1 MGPDNKNKLTKTAL
15 GHFPAQKA
23 EKGIIMKTFYI
34 SVTETLNRIV
44 EVHAEDSSEALQKAE
59 DAYYNGEIELD
70 YNDMVDTD
78 FNDETEETINNYEL
92 GGMPKFYEVK

>member
-1 MGPDNKNKLTKTAL
+1 
-15 GHFPAQKA
+15 
-23 EKGIIMKTFYI
+23 MKTFYI

-59 DAYYNGEIELD
+59 NAYYNGEIVLD
-70 YNDMVDTD
+70 SENAENFVDTQ

-92 GGMPKFYEVK
+92 GGMPKFYEIQ

>member
-1 MGPDNKNKLTKTAL
+1 
-15 GHFPAQKA
+15 
-23 EKGIIMKTFYI
+23 MKTYYI
-34 SVTETLNRIV
+34 RVTETIDRIV

-59 DAYYNGEIELD
+59 NAYYKGEIVLD
-70 YNDMVDTD
+70 SENSENFVDTQ

>member
-1 MGPDNKNKLTKTAL
+1 
-15 GHFPAQKA
+15 
-23 EKGIIMKTFYI
+23 MKTFYI
-34 SVTETLNRIV
+34 SVTETLNKIV

-59 DAYYNGEIELD
+59 DAYRNGEIELD
-70 YNDMVDTD
+70 YNDMVDTN

>member
-1 MGPDNKNKLTKTAL
+1 MGLDNKNKLTKTAL
-15 GHFPAQKA
+15 GHFPA
-23 EKGIIMKTFYI
+23 
-34 SVTETLNRIV
+34 
-44 EVHAEDSSEALQKAE
+44 QKAE

-92 GGMPKFYEVK
+92 GGMPKYYEVK